1 MCLNTSYGS
10 SDDFAVEEHQ
20 QFQIKIQEVQKEIE
34 KKDKIIFDIAG
45 QLRKAEAILQQIVDD
60 GKKQLEIIEQS
71 QKGSYHNPY
80 TMIILKFMLRTIM
93 LTFISKTRY
102 SITRCLRSQ
111 NQCNYSCSS
120 R

>member
-71 QKGSYHNPY
+71 QKGSYHN
-80 TMIILKFMLRTIM
+80 ILRVFFKFMLQTIM

-102 SITRCLRSQ
+102 CITRCLRSQ